1 MNPNLY
7 QFLARDRIAGYHREA
22 DQRRLA
28 AEVARR
34 PHHIATARPRASGRV
49 SREAGPT

>member
-7 QFLARDRIAGYHREA
+7 HFLATERIAGYHREA

-28 AEVARR
+28 DEATGR
-34 PHHIATARPRASGRV
+34 PHRTATARPRASGRA
-49 SREAGPT
+49 SREATPA